1 MKGKK
6 SILGSR
12 WAYLKAESETL
23 NILKH
28 ILGSLSLWVS
38 LVLLI
43 KSDRPWW
50 TSWSGGW
57 TGTHLGLGTCTDVY
71 LQWLGTL
78 SWEQEAPLEHNPPTG
93 YSWDACPGITQA
105 SNKALFS
112 SLNQANRMGCLL
124 AFVFGADQQTYS
136 GQHNGI
142 VGLQWKVGRGPV
154 LPLLRAHPKNRGST
168 SHWFGCLTL
177 MLVSDLLIAHKITGS
192 LPTASL
198 NTSIWNRWIVFN
210 SFFPQFHIYHS
221 LAKFFLHI
229 LTLAHFFMLK
239 IAL

>member
-38 LVLLI
+38 LLLI

-57 TGTHLGLGTCTDVY
+57 TSTHLGLGRSTDVY

-93 YSWDACPGITQA
+93 YSWDACPGITQG

-112 SLNQANRMGCLL
+112 SLNQASRMGCLL

-154 LPLLRAHPKNRGST
+154 LPLSRAHPKNRGST

-198 NTSIWNRWIVFN
+198 NTSIWNHWIAFN

-229 LTLAHFFMLK
+229 LTLAHFFMPK